1 MQITYQELLD
11 LGHEV
16 MGIGEESYKSYRRE
30 LRDYM
35 VQVGWGPGDVVPD
48 TFPEELEHLLRHAP
62 PVHPNPRQV
71 KIKIARCQGTPRFP
85 QLGDIQFPAGDLAH
99 RLAA

>member
-48 TFPEELEHLLRHAP
+48 
-62 PVHPNPRQV
+62 
-71 KIKIARCQGTPRFP
+71 RCQGTPRFP
-85 QLGDIQFPAGDLAH
+85 QLGDIQFPAGDSAH

>member
-35 VQVGWGPGDVVPD
+35 VQVG
-48 TFPEELEHLLRHAP
+48 
-62 PVHPNPRQV
+62 
-71 KIKIARCQGTPRFP
+71 
-85 QLGDIQFPAGDLAH
+85 
-99 RLAA
+99 